1 MNLNEKKEPTKS
13 AYAWW
18 VWIKFG
24 MLVYLI
30 IEAGANQIKGVDIT
44 NFDAL
49 AILLIVLSFQEDM
62 IKGRI

>member
-1 MNLNEKKEPTKS
+1 MKLDEKKDPTKS
-13 AYAWW
+13 GYAWW
-18 VWIKFG
+18 FWIKFG
-24 MLVYLI
+24 MLLYLI

-44 NFDAL
+44 NFNAL